1 VDYIGLAV
9 GNEKIPD
16 AESKSKNMK
25 SLVYECD
32 VEWLRSVLE
41 GGSEM
46 SSVKSVKWQKLE
58 DVIDVGLQDPRVDAR
73 SMGQGGTNAV
83 FCMFSEHT
91 IHRICSMHE

>member
-1 VDYIGLAV
+1 MDYVGLAV
-9 GNEKIPD
+9 GDERIPG

-32 VEWLRSVLE
+32 VEWLRPVVE

-58 DVIDVGLQDPRVDAR
+58 DVIDVQ
-73 SMGQGGTNAV
+73 Q
-83 FCMFSEHT
+83 
-91 IHRICSMHE
+91 